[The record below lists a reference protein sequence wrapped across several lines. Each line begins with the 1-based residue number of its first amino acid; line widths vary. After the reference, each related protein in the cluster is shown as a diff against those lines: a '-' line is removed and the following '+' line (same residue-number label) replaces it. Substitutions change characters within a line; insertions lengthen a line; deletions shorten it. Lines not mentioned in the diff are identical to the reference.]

1 MAFETFDES
10 VEDAQPQ
17 ELFLFSNIEE
27 TFAYTSGQESF
38 FFDNNTYEPKAISR
52 TSEEIESQQRRRQV
66 VVKLPITDPFVLR
79 YVRTPPASQDDLRI
93 HRLHT
98 TDGPTPEVLL
108 LFDGRVTNVAFTG
121 NEAKIN
127 ALSRGS
133 VLEQNIPLQ
142 TCRNTCNHVLYDL
155 RTCAVPE
162 ADFKMNVDV
171 AAVSADGLTV
181 TISGGTNVL
190 PDTGL
195 ELSAQLTADPAYFL
209 GGFLTRAGIENRMV
223 LSMTD
228 LGGNLADITLLIP
241 FQTISPSLTIELFAG
256 CDHQFPTCIAKFA
269 NTERYGGFPFV
280 PRKNPFAVGVTK

>member
-1 MAFETFDES
+1 MSFETFDES
-10 VEDAQPQ
+10 VEDGQPQ
-17 ELFLFSNIEE
+17 ELFLFSNVEE

-52 TSEEIESQQRRRQV
+52 TSEEVEGLQRRRQV
-66 VVKLPITDPFVLR
+66 VVKLPITNPFVLR
-79 YVRTPPASQDDLRI
+79 YIRTPPASQDDLQI

-98 TDGPTPEVLL
+98 TDGPAPEVLL
-108 LFDGRVTNVAFTG
+108 LFDGRITNVAFTG

-171 AAVSADGLTV
+171 AAVTADGLTI
-181 TISGGTNVL
+181 TLSGGTNVL

-195 ELSAQLTADPAYFL
+195 ELSAQMTADPTFFL
-209 GGFLTRAGIENRMV
+209 GGFITRAGIENRMV
-223 LSMTD
+223 LSIVD
-228 LGGNLADITLLIP
+228 LGGNLVDVTLLIP
-241 FQTISPSLTIELFAG
+241 FQTISPSLTVELFAG
-256 CDHQFPTCIAKFA
+256 CDHQFPTCIDKFA

-280 PRKNPFAVGVTK
+280 PRKNPFAIGVTR